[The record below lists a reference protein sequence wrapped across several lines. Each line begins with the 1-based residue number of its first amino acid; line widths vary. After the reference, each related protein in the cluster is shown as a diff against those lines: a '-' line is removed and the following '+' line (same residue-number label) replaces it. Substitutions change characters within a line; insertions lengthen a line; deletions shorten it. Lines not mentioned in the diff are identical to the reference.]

1 MKRSAKLVAAFL
13 LLSVGGCLRPL
24 TDRLDRLSQ
33 QIDGLNQQ
41 VIITNQKLD
50 ESNVRL
56 KKMAGDDQ

>member
-1 MKRSAKLVAAFL
+1 MRRLAGLAGALL
-13 LLSVGGCLRPL
+13 LLSVSGCLRPL

-56 KKMAGDDQ
+56 KKMAGD